1 MSVYNVFILCVI
13 GAPISLAMREQPD
26 ASFSIVS
33 VCIIICTSITLCLVF
48 IPKVLEM
55 KRILQSGEQLCRTFT
70 SGALVLETNGTMS
83 TVDID
88 TERQII
94 DLKRKLNDKDKE
106 IRELRLRL
114 MNSSGAVKHPLK
126 IELKTTGNMT
136 PIDTN

>member
-1 MSVYNVFILCVI
+1 
-13 GAPISLAMREQPD
+13 
-26 ASFSIVS
+26 
-33 VCIIICTSITLCLVF
+33 
-48 IPKVLEM
+48 VLEM